1 MEPLTLTTPR
11 LRLTPL
17 TEADAPALFAYR
29 GLPEVMQYQTFT
41 PSSASDALHFIRRA
55 TAQPFGTVGA
65 WCQLG
70 VRALDGGALIGDI
83 GARVSD
89 EGRQAEFGAT
99 IAPSRWRQ
107 GYAAEAARAVLDHL
121 FWVVG
126 VHRVHASVDP
136 RNASS
141 MALMHRLG
149 LRQEGLFVQSFW
161 LRGAWVD
168 DALFAVLASEWM
180 AREA

>member
-1 MEPLTLTTPR
+1 MQPLELSTPR

-41 PSSASDALHFIRRA
+41 PSSEADAVAFIRRA
-55 TAQPFGTVGA
+55 TAEPFGTVGA

-70 VRALDGGALIGDI
+70 VRALEGGALVGDI

-89 EGRQAEFGAT
+89 EGRQAEFGVT
-99 IAPSRWRQ
+99 IAPTHWRQ

-121 FWVVG
+121 FGVVG

-136 RNASS
+136 RNAAS
-141 MALMHRLG
+141 MALMQRLG
-149 LRQEGLFVQSFW
+149 LRQEGLCLQSFW
-161 LRGAWVD
+161 LRGAWVA
-168 DALFAVLASEWM
+168 DALFAVLASEWS
-180 AREA
+180 AREG